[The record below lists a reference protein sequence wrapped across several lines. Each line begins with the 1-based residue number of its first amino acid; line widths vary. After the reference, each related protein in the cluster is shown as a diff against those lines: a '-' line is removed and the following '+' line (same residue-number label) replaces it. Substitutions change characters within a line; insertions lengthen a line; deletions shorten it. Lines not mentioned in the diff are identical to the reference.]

1 MPHVYA
7 GRRSLRLRSC
17 RPLAGTLVT
26 HPGIMRLPASGRH
39 YPSDSSNVS
48 AGPRPAASFHW
59 GEQQVLEIETEI
71 GQV

>member
-7 GRRSLRLRSC
+7 GRRSLRLRLRSC

-39 YPSDSSNVS
+39 
-48 AGPRPAASFHW
+48 
-59 GEQQVLEIETEI
+59 
-71 GQV
+71 